1 MLDSLSG
8 ILASVWREAV
18 IMFIFYF
25 LQFLMIMADLWA
37 GVRKS
42 KRAGRYIASSGLR
55 RTVDKICKYYN
66 MAMLFTLVDVVLIV
80 AIQHYDEVAGV
91 SWPSFPLFT
100 MLATLIVA
108 LIEGKSIFEK
118 FDRKT
123 KAAAEDAA
131 AMVAYLL
138 KHVDDADKLMAI
150 AERIQSL
157 RQNPQDNEHYT
168 EDYGDTTQARE
179 PRR

>member
-1 MLDSLSG
+1 MLDSLNG
-8 ILASVWREAV
+8 IFAAVWREALIV
-18 IMFIFYF
+18 FIFYF

-91 SWPSFPLFT
+91 AWPSFPLFT
-100 MLATLIVA
+100 MLATLMVA

-123 KAAAEDAA
+123 KARTEDAA
-131 AMVAYLL
+131 AALAYIIKHANDPDGLVAL
-138 KHVDDADKLMAI
+138 
-150 AERIQSL
+150 AERL
-157 RQNPQDNEHYT
+157 KGAKT
-168 EDYGDTTQARE
+168 EEADGGGERADG
-179 PRR
+179 